1 MFFWRDKV
9 RITDPHNAYKGRVGT
24 VTECFF
30 KTTVKASKDFCKV
43 EIQTDGATITTMVDN
58 DLLERA

>member
-9 RITDPHNAYKGRVGT
+9 RITDQDNAYKGRIGT
-24 VTECFF
+24 VTDCFF
-30 KTTVKASKDFCKV
+30 KTAVKGSKDFCKV
-43 EIQTDGATITTMVDN
+43 EIQTDGATITTMVDS